1 MYPWR
6 EESTSS
12 LDGQGA
18 HRQNRGH
25 TLSIYELDL
34 VEATSKEL
42 NVRDSAHICKKPG
55 LKNIADLPSA
65 RAGANYAADRREALQ
80 PLHFRAETRFLLWR
94 ERKPDGGD
102 LGGGRGGC

>member
-1 MYPWR
+1 MNPWR
-6 EESTSS
+6 EESPSS

-18 HRQNRGH
+18 HSQNRGH
-25 TLSIYELDL
+25 TLSINKLNL
-34 VEATSKEL
+34 VEATFENL
-42 NVRDSAHICKKPG
+42 NVRDPAQVCKKTG
-55 LKNIADLPSA
+55 LKNIMDLTSA
-65 RAGANYAADRREALQ
+65 QVGANYAADRREALQ